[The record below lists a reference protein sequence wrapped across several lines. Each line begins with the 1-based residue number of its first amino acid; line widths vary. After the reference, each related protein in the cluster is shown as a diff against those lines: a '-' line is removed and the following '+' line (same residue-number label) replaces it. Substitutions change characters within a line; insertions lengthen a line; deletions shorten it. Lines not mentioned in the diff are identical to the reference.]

1 MNIAGICVI
10 AVAGAILA
18 VTLKQTTP
26 NFSVMLALIT
36 GVIILITICVSLPTV
51 TSKIESLMNSTGV
64 NTEYTTVLLKSVGI
78 CFICQFSSD
87 ICKDAGQN
95 ALSGKVELAGKILI
109 LISAL
114 PLMEEVLNTATS
126 LLGG

>member
-36 GVIILITICVSLPTV
+36 GVIILITICISLPTV

-64 NTEYTTVLLKSVGI
+64 NAEYTTVLLKSVGI

>member
-36 GVIILITICVSLPTV
+36 GIIILITVCVSLPTV

-64 NTEYTTVLLKSVGI
+64 NTEYITVLLKSVGI

-87 ICKDAGQN
+87 ICKDAGYN

>member
-64 NTEYTTVLLKSVGI
+64 NAEYTTVLLKSVGI

>member
-1 MNIAGICVI
+1 MNIIGICI
-10 AVAGAILA
+10 LAVVGTILA

-36 GVIILITICVSLPTV
+36 GVIIFIALCTSLPNITN
-51 TSKIESLMNSTGV
+51 KIESLMNSTGV

-95 ALSGKVELAGKILI
+95 ALSGKVEFAGKILI

-114 PLMEEVLNTATS
+114 PLIEEVLNTATS

>member
-1 MNIAGICVI
+1 MNIAGICVM

-26 NFSVMLALIT
+26 NFSAMLALIT
-36 GVIILITICVSLPTV
+36 GVVILIAVCTSLPTI
-51 TSKIESLMNSTGV
+51 TSKIENLMNSTGV

-95 ALSGKVELAGKILI
+95 ALSSKVELAGKVLI

-114 PLMEEVLNTATS
+114 PLMEEVLNTATA

>member
-51 TSKIESLMNSTGV
+51 TSKIESLMNFTGV